1 MKLED
6 LPKYTRVCGPIRE
19 LLGLKSTEEFTV
31 ILWTSPEEVPEEGN
45 FLLLKLLDADG
56 SSIICEG
63 GAYENGR
70 YLNYGW
76 DGGPRPLDQRM
87 VLGWSYYPYDNR
99 PIEELCRRSPHL
111 LSGLFSARRPTGCMR
126 LPSLCRHQ
134 AGGRQR
140 NPAHRRKLPPESCRC
155 TLTER
160 GVSRGS
166 SPWTRSLGTFSGAR
180 EGISSAGTRPG
191 DLRPSGGGGGNPQAF
206 PSMRESA
213 TSIPPAGMGT
223 NPVETNKKE
232 TRRQGFSL
240 TANFDGFCE
249 SVSGGTAI
257 EAKKEN

>member
-31 ILWTSPEEVPEEGN
+31 ILWTSPEEVPEEGS

-56 SSIICEG
+56 NSIICEG

-191 DLRPSGGGGGNPQAF
+191 DLRPSGGWNPQAF

-213 TSIPPAGMGT
+213 TSTPPAGMGT
-223 NPVETNKKE
+223 NPVEMDKKE
-232 TRRQGFSL
+232 TRRQGKSL

-249 SVSGGTAI
+249 SASGGTAI

>member
-99 PIEELCRRSPHL
+99 PIEELCRRYPHL

-140 NPAHRRKLPPESCRC
+140 NPAHRRKLPTESCRC

-191 DLRPSGGGGGNPQAF
+191 DLPLRGVGVESSSIPVDAGIGDLDPTRWDGDQSCRNGQKRNPPSGK
-206 PSMRESA
+206 
-213 TSIPPAGMGT
+213 IP
-223 NPVETNKKE
+223 
-232 TRRQGFSL
+232 
-240 TANFDGFCE
+240 DGEF
-249 SVSGGTAI
+249 
-257 EAKKEN
+257 